1 MEKYKGLT
9 EVLKSEFKLHGARLN
24 FMSRFIL
31 ALIVVRT
38 VNLSTLASALN
49 PLVFPESNE
58 KRLKCFFGGVSLD
71 KASFA
76 RLMLRLLAPSEG
88 YVLSLDRTNWSVGSF
103 EINILM
109 LAVCYKGIAFPLVWQ
124 LLDKTGNSNT
134 RERLELIDTLLK
146 VLPAS
151 KIEAIVADR
160 EFIGKTWFK
169 GLKQRKLAFV
179 MRLKNNTRIGSK
191 ARDIAASKRYSY
203 LTKGETYVCPKRV
216 WIYGLRLHLAVTKS
230 AEGELVV
237 LACTDMPERAFV
249 RYAQRWNIECLFSAL
264 KTRGFNFEDTRLVSS
279 HKLDKLI
286 VLLAIAFAWAH
297 LIGEWVYQQRPLKL
311 KKHGFLP
318 VSFFKRGLSYLRTA
332 ILADVNQPAK
342 LPLTSCVNLLSP

>member
-9 EVLKSEFKLHGARLN
+9 EVLKGEFELHGARLN
-24 FMSRFIL
+24 FMSRFVM

-38 VNLSTLASALN
+38 VSLSTLASALN
-49 PLVFPESNE
+49 PVVFPESNE
-58 KRLKCFFGGVSLD
+58 KRLKRFFGQVSLD
-71 KASFA
+71 KTSFA
-76 RLMLRLLAPSEG
+76 RLMLKLLPSSDS
-88 YVLSLDRTNWSVGSF
+88 YVLSLDRTNWSIGGF
-103 EINILM
+103 EVNILM
-109 LAVCYKGIAFPLVWQ
+109 LAVCYKGIAFPLVWK
-124 LLDKTGNSNT
+124 LLDKKGNSNT
-134 RERLELIDTLLK
+134 RERLDLIDTLLK

-151 KIEAIVADR
+151 KIDVLVADR

-191 ARDIAASKRYSY
+191 GRDTLATKRYSY

-216 WIYGLRLHLAVTKS
+216 WIYGLRLHLAVSNS

-237 LACTDMPERAFV
+237 LACTDTPERAFV

-264 KTRGFNFEDTRLVSS
+264 KTRGFNLEDTRLVTSDR
-279 HKLDKLI
+279 LDKLI
-286 VLLAIAFAWAH
+286 VLLSIAFAWAH

-311 KKHGFLP
+311 KKHGYLP

-332 ILADVNQPAK
+332 ILAETHQPAK
-342 LPLTSCVNLLSP
+342 LSLDSCVKVLSP